1 VTLSKPARSCGNGM
15 KKKKHEKKKKKKDG
29 QSAPVVQVFES

>member
-1 VTLSKPARSCGNGM
+1 M